1 MGVRRRPRIPARRV
15 AFEVDGEPAY
25 LPIWGHDREE
35 EKAAFEAFIDL
46 FIDRLDG
53 HPDMHVYHYG
63 GYESGAVKRLMQR
76 HATREDEVDRLLR
89 GGVFVDLLNVV
100 RQGVRAS
107 VESYSLKQIEKFY
120 LPQREGPVT
129 EAGFSVVE
137 YERWMAERDDSIL
150 KGIADY
156 NRDDCVSTLMLRT
169 WLEDRRAE
177 AVDRFAEAVWD
188 RPAVRDGAP
197 TEGQTARAAEVQERI
212 DALTA
217 GVPADRDLR
226 SPEEHGRWLLAQV
239 LDWHRRDEKPAWWL
253 WHDLRQKSTEDLIE
267 ASEGLGGL
275 SFVGDVGTAARSV
288 VRRYAFPP
296 QDHKFRRGHAV
307 IDPNPPDG
315 SDFGIGRWRH
325 RRYRRCPRHD
335 RSQAR
340 PLDARV
346 SPDIAHPH
354 KADRCRS
361 DALRAASDRGS
372 CHRQRHRGRRTIP
385 SRTRPAHSPTATN
398 RRRRGG
404 NTVGR

>member
-1 MGVRRRPRIPARRV
+1 
-15 AFEVDGEPAY
+15 
-25 LPIWGHDREE
+25 
-35 EKAAFEAFIDL
+35 
-46 FIDRLDG
+46 
-53 HPDMHVYHYG
+53 MHVYHYG

-212 DALTA
+212 DALTE

-226 SPEEHGRWLLAQV
+226 SPEEHGRVAAGPGARLA
-239 LDWHRRDEKPAWWL
+239 
-253 WHDLRQKSTEDLIE
+253 S
-267 ASEGLGGL
+267 
-275 SFVGDVGTAARSV
+275 
-288 VRRYAFPP
+288 
-296 QDHKFRRGHAV
+296 
-307 IDPNPPDG
+307 
-315 SDFGIGRWRH
+315 
-325 RRYRRCPRHD
+325 PR
-335 RSQAR
+335 
-340 PLDARV
+340 
-346 SPDIAHPH
+346 
-354 KADRCRS
+354 
-361 DALRAASDRGS
+361 
-372 CHRQRHRGRRTIP
+372 
-385 SRTRPAHSPTATN
+385 
-398 RRRRGG
+398 
-404 NTVGR
+404 